1 MNGARGLVHQIIYPP
16 GANPQQDLPAV
27 ILVKMDIYT
36 GMVYFPLISLLLTFN
51 LGPASPWTD
60 GDVSL
65 IPIVPSIARWESS
78 TGSQCSRK
86 QFPLT
91 VAFGITIHKSQ
102 GMTLDH
108 AVLELGPKD
117 FAPGL
122 AFVGISRVRSLK
134 GLAFASPFGQS
145 RLQRSESPALQR
157 LCADTERRSLLTFQL
172 DTYGTDVLE
181 QYVFT

>member
-1 MNGARGLVHQIIYPP
+1 MTWMKALHTGIGAKRASEEDAEGLEKEILLAENAKIMITRNLWTTAGLVNGAQGIVHQIIYPP

-27 ILVKMDIYT
+27 ILVKMDVYT
-36 GMVYFPLISLLLTFN
+36 GP
-51 LGPASPWTD
+51 PSPWTD
-60 GDVSL
+60 GDISL

-78 TGSQCSRK
+78 TGSQCSQK

-122 AFVGISRVRSLK
+122 AFVGISR
-134 GLAFASPFGQS
+134 
-145 RLQRSESPALQR
+145 
-157 LCADTERRSLLTFQL
+157 
-172 DTYGTDVLE
+172 
-181 QYVFT
+181 